1 MTKLVKF
8 NKQRGNN
15 DIQISY
21 DGGKNYT
28 KYRAYT
34 ICELP
39 DNFGCIGWQYDAEG
53 NITKEGV
60 SSWLKY
66 KGLVYI
72 AK

>member
-8 NKQRGNN
+8 NKERGNN
-15 DIQISY
+15 NIKISY

-34 ICELP
+34 ICDLP
-39 DNFGCIGWQYDAEG
+39 DNFGCIEF
-53 NITKEGV
+53 NNKEGI

-72 AK
+72 AQWKS